1 METENKR
8 HDIRIGKKIIGDD
21 KPCFII
27 AEAGSNHNGD
37 VKTARRLI
45 STAAEMG
52 ADAIKF
58 QLFTAEGLSNDK
70 KTQEILNKFEFK
82 RKWLPGLKEYAD
94 SKGII
99 FLATP
104 FDEDAVNLLQSI
116 NIEAYKIASG
126 DLTYSKFIAQ
136 IAEKK
141 KPIFL
146 SVAMA
151 SCDEIAKA
159 VQTIQGAGNQEIILL
174 HCVADYPTRPEDVNL
189 CLIKSL
195 RDRFG
200 FYTGFSDHTL
210 GIHISASSIYY
221 GAVVIE
227 KHFTLKR
234 SQTGPDHF
242 FAIEPDELQSLV
254 RIVRDLEKAK
264 GDGIRRSLKCEK
276 KGLILGRRSLFARR
290 DILKGSTI
298 LEKDIKAVRP
308 SAGISSESFYS
319 VVGKKAKITIK
330 SSEPIT
336 WKKIL

>member
-1 METENKR
+1 M
-8 HDIRIGKKIIGDD
+8 
-21 KPCFII
+21 
-27 AEAGSNHNGD
+27 
-37 VKTARRLI
+37 
-45 STAAEMG
+45 
-52 ADAIKF
+52 
-58 QLFTAEGLSNDK
+58 
-70 KTQEILNKFEFK
+70 
-82 RKWLPGLKEYAD
+82 PGLKEYAD

-227 KHFTLKR
+227 KHFTLSR
-234 SQTGPDHF
+234 SIPGPDSTF
-242 FAIEPDELQSLV
+242 SLEPDEWLRQYAD
-254 RIVRDLEKAK
+254 RF
-264 GDGIRRSLKCEK
+264 G
-276 KGLILGRRSLFARR
+276 
-290 DILKGSTI
+290 
-298 LEKDIKAVRP
+298 
-308 SAGISSESFYS
+308 
-319 VVGKKAKITIK
+319 
-330 SSEPIT
+330 
-336 WKKIL
+336 